1 MSRAFVKE
9 DADEPEP
16 RVSFALPSRRD
27 RGYDAAAALAML
39 EGARDGVTAAA
50 EAATGYRWGD
60 PQLGPHVQK
69 LLEKELELPEEDQNR
84 RFIQVA
90 RRYLAASEQA

>member
-9 DADEPEP
+9 DADEPEA
-16 RVSFALPSRRD
+16 RVSFALPARND

-60 PQLGPHVQK
+60 PQLKPYVQR
-69 LLEKELELPEEDQNR
+69 LLDQELSQPEQEQNR

-90 RRYLAASEQA
+90 RRYLSAGD